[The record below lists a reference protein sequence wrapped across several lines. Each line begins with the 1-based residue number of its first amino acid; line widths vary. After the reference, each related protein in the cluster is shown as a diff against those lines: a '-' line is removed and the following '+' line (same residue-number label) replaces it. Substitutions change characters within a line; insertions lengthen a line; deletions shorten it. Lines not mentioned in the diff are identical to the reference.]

1 MPEYEIGHIYRDRM
15 GDEWKVV
22 NDLEFVMWDPDGQ
35 KWYENSPCTI
45 SSVERFWS
53 PLVLIGEV
61 PENHDPI
68 NSPRHYA
75 DGWSN
80 GAEVIDI
87 AEHLTFNRG
96 AAVKYLARAGRK
108 DPETE
113 LEDLKKAQW
122 FVNREVALLEAGR
135 SNQ

>member
-1 MPEYEIGHIYRDRM
+1 
-15 GDEWKVV
+15 
-22 NDLEFVMWDPDGQ
+22 MWDPDGQ